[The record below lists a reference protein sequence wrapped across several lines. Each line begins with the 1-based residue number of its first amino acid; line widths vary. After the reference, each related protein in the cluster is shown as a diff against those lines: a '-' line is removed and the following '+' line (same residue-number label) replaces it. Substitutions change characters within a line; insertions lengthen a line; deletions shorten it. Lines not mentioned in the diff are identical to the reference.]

1 MILLLTAAS
10 ADSFYARTI
19 RRLQVN
25 AAAAHAFVWPPPPSP
40 TPTPPPPPPHTQTLH
55 EHDPST
61 FAKMFSRPL
70 AEHVRDN
77 APQEDSGVPKQ
88 PQVDVK
94 FLLGGEEGEHG
105 GGGRH

>member
-40 TPTPPPPPPHTQTLH
+40 SQTPPPPPPHTQTLH
-55 EHDPST
+55 KHAPST
-61 FAKMFSRPL
+61 FAKMFSKPL
-70 AEHVRDN
+70 AEHVRD
-77 APQEDSGVPKQ
+77 SGGPEE

-105 GGGRH
+105 SGGRH